1 MPRFKLTVEYD
12 GAPFAGWQRQKNGL
26 SIQEA
31 IETAFNALCG
41 ESVLVSG
48 AGRTDAGVH
57 ALGQVAH
64 VDLAKDWPL
73 DVLRDGL
80 NAHLRPHP
88 IAILAAEC
96 APKDFD
102 ARFSAIRRH
111 YLYRIINRRAPLTV
125 ERGRAWLVA
134 RRLSVQAMQE
144 AAQHLLGRHDFST
157 FRSAECQAANPVRT
171 LDRLDVVRAGEEI
184 HIEASAKSFL
194 HTQMRSIAGSLEHV
208 GSGRWSVDDFITVR
222 DARDRSRCGVVA
234 PPAGLYLIAVD
245 YGLSMEECARAVS
258 SHANFLSNASRSRV
272 PVSSGRSGVSGG
284 TMVR

>member
-1 MPRFKLTVEYD
+1 
-12 GAPFAGWQRQKNGL
+12 
-26 SIQEA
+26 
-31 IETAFNALCG
+31 
-41 ESVLVSG
+41 
-48 AGRTDAGVH
+48 
-57 ALGQVAH
+57 LGQVAH

-234 PPAGLYLIAVD
+234 PPAGLYLMAVD